1 MFADITMIKSS
12 SFRLAWG
19 VAACLALT
27 PVASADQL
35 EQAQTIEG
43 NTTQEAAQSQ
53 SRINRRADSS
63 LAMRQE
69 IEQIQAQI
77 SNLEIYRDHLQN
89 LVSNQQAEAQSLR
102 DQITEIKETR
112 QGIVPLMYRML
123 GGLEQWLAN
132 DIPLKAD
139 QRQARV
145 EKLKA
150 MMGRADVADS
160 EKFRRILEAYQIER
174 DYGSK
179 LDAYQDTIALN
190 GRDHQVDVLHL
201 GRVSLV
207 ARRLDGQQH
216 WVWSTRD
223 ETWVELDA
231 SAGEAVDKAFAVAQK
246 QVAPSL
252 LSLPLSANQG
262 VKS

>member
-1 MFADITMIKSS
+1 MFADITMIKLS
-12 SFRLAWG
+12 SFRLALG
-19 VAACLALT
+19 VASCLALT
-27 PVASADQL
+27 PVVSADQL
-35 EQAQTIEG
+35 EKAQAIEG

-53 SRINRRADSS
+53 SRINRHSDSS

-69 IEQIQAQI
+69 IEQLQAQI

-89 LVSNQQAEAQSLR
+89 LVVNQDKEATSLR
-102 DQITEIKETR
+102 NQIDEIKDTR

-123 GGLEQWLAN
+123 GGLEQWLAK

-139 QRQARV
+139 QRQARLQ
-145 EKLKA
+145 KLKA
-150 MMGRADVADS
+150 MMTRADVADS

-179 LDAYQDTIALN
+179 LDAYQDTVVLD

-201 GRVSLV
+201 GRMSLV
-207 ARRLDGQQH
+207 ARSLDGKQYWLWSARDDQ
-216 WVWSTRD
+216 WVA
-223 ETWVELDA
+223 LDA
-231 SAGEAVDKAFAVAQK
+231 SVAEAVDKAFAVAQK
-246 QVAPSL
+246 QMAPSL

>member
-1 MFADITMIKSS
+1 MFVDITMIKSS
-12 SFRLAWG
+12 SFRLVLG
-19 VAACLALT
+19 VASCLAFT
-27 PVASADQL
+27 PAVSADQL
-35 EQAQTIEG
+35 EKAQAIEG
-43 NTTQEAAQSQ
+43 KTTQEAAQSQ
-53 SRINRRADSS
+53 SRINRRADAS

-69 IEQIQAQI
+69 IEQIQTQI

-89 LVSNQQAEAQSLR
+89 LVSNQQVEAQSLR
-102 DQITEIKETR
+102 DQIIEIKETR

-123 GGLEQWLAN
+123 DGLEQWIAK
-132 DIPLKAD
+132 DMPLKAE
-139 QRQARV
+139 QRQARL
-145 EKLKA
+145 EKLQA

-174 DYGSK
+174 DYGTK
-179 LDAYQDTIALN
+179 LDAYQDTIALD
-190 GRDHQVDVLHL
+190 GRAHQVDVLHL

-207 ARRLDGQQH
+207 ARSLDGKQH

-223 ETWVELDA
+223 MQWVSLDA

>member
-1 MFADITMIKSS
+1 MFADITMIKPSS
-12 SFRLAWG
+12 LRLAVG
-19 VAACLALT
+19 IASCLALT
-27 PVASADQL
+27 PVAGADQL
-35 EQAQTIEG
+35 EQAQAIEG
-43 NTTQEAAQSQ
+43 KTTQEAAQSQ

-77 SNLEIYRDHLQN
+77 SNLEIYRDHLQH
-89 LVSNQQAEAQSLR
+89 LVSNQQVEAQSLR

-190 GRDHQVDVLHL
+190 GRDIQVDVLHL

-223 ETWVELDA
+223 EKWIELDA